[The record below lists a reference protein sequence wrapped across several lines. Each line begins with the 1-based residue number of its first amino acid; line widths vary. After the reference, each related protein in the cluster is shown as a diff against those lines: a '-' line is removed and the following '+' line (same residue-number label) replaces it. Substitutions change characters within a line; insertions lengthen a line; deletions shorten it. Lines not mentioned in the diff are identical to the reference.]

1 MSTLKANI
9 IDSSV
14 STEFKKSIT
23 ANGAAQWLDT
33 FGVIKAN
40 RNTIAEDVTI
50 PSDTMVFHQDLSPLQ
65 METLLQSMVSGQ
77 LYDKDNCQFS

>member
-50 PSDTMVFHQDLSPLQ
+50 PSDTNGLS
-65 METLLQSMVSGQ
+65 SGPITIA
-77 LYDKDNCQFS
+77 DGSTITINGEWAIV

>member
-9 IDSSV
+9 IDSAV

-40 RNTIAEDVTI
+40 RDTIAESIIIPSGTNGLSSGPVTI
-50 PSDTMVFHQDLSPLQ
+50 ANGHTITVND
-65 METLLQSMVSGQ
+65 EWAII
-77 LYDKDNCQFS
+77 

>member
-40 RNTIAEDVTI
+40 RNTNAEDVAL
-50 PSDTMVFHQDLSPLQ
+50 PSDTNGLS
-65 METLLQSMVSGQ
+65 SGPSTSA
-77 LYDKDNCQFS
+77 DGSTITVNGEWAIV

>member
-40 RNTIAEDVTI
+40 RNTISEDVTI
-50 PSDTMVFHQDLSPLQ
+50 PSDTNGLSLGPITIADGNTITVNG
-65 METLLQSMVSGQ
+65 EWAIV
-77 LYDKDNCQFS
+77 